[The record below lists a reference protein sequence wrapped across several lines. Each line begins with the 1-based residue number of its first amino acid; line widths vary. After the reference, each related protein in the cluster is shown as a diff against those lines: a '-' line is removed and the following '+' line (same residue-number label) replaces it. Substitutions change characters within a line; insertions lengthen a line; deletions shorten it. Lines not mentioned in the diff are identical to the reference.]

1 MKRTAC
7 FMVLA
12 VVALIAA
19 LPATAQSTQSFKPNC
34 TTSAHK
40 KTRRFQRVL

>member
-12 VVALIAA
+12 VVALITA
-19 LPATAQSTQSFKPNC
+19 LPATAQSTQSFKAELHDKRP
-34 TTSAHK
+34 
-40 KTRRFQRVL
+40 